1 MPMKTKKLAF
11 LGVMA
16 SLALVLAFLESLLP
30 PVAAAFPGVKMG
42 LPNIVILFILY
53 RYGIKEAAAVSLVRL
68 LLAALLFG
76 SALTLA
82 YSAAGAALSLT
93 AMALLRHTGAFSS
106 VGVSLAGGVAHNA
119 GQILV
124 AVFLLGTAELAYYF
138 PVLVISGT
146 VGGVLVGLCAAFLQK
161 RLDGH
166 TPA

>member
-1 MPMKTKKLAF
+1 MKTKKLVF

-30 PVAAAFPGVKMG
+30 PVAAALPGVKMG

-53 RYGIKEAAAVSLVRL
+53 RYGIREAAAVSLVRL

-82 YSAAGAALSLT
+82 YSAAGAALSL
-93 AMALLRHTGAFSS
+93 AVMAVLRHTGAFST
-106 VGVSLAGGVAHNA
+106 VGVSLSGGVAHNV

-124 AVFLLGTAELAYYF
+124 AVFLLGTAELAYYL

-146 VGGVLVGLCAAFLQK
+146 VGGVLVGLCGAFLLG
-161 RLDGH
+161 RLGQH
-166 TPA
+166 EV